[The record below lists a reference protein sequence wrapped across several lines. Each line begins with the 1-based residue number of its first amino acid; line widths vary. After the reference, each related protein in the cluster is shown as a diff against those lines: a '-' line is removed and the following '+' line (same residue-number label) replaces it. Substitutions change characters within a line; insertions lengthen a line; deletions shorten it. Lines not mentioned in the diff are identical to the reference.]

1 MDRTWFF
8 FFFVSLWIILW
19 PVNLSPCLFSV
30 VLKMELSC
38 PLLDAH
44 LRCNPIKAPFLTPRV
59 SCLVF
64 PASLALSKLLC
75 NSWLTHPLQCGKQV
89 VPPRAEGS
97 RSRTDGCSVSFWG
110 WGGGDSLG
118 SIYYSEPT
126 RARPMLQNTLVCCG
140 LLL

>member
-1 MDRTWFF
+1 M
-8 FFFVSLWIILW
+8 
-19 PVNLSPCLFSV
+19 NLSLCLFSV

-44 LRCNPIKAPFLTPRV
+44 LCCNPTKAPFLTPRV
-59 SCLVF
+59 RCLVF
-64 PASLALSKLLC
+64 PASLALSKLLY

-110 WGGGDSLG
+110 GVEGTAWVLYITLSQHVPGRCYRTLSCAVD
-118 SIYYSEPT
+118 YYF
-126 RARPMLQNTLVCCG
+126 NYVKICYICFCCG
-140 LLL
+140 IFL